1 MKGLVVILIKTR
13 EWKVGWYISNYR
25 EPKAGRPIK
34 NKEKGK
40 AGGIFKITK
49 WKACM
54 YIENHR
60 DWKSYHVDH

>member
-54 YIENHR
+54 YI
-60 DWKSYHVDH
+60 